1 MAAMSKYSLD
11 TLSPERRAQICAED
25 QRHAAIHE
33 AGHFVV
39 AKYLGLSNVQAE
51 IRKIE
56 PQDDTE
62 KEWVGSTRCL
72 MEGVDASKRIMVAV
86 AGVVAEAC
94 WDNEIFD
101 ELYTTLEDFPEQMS
115 QSDWDMSG
123 CSPGEVSE
131 QFWDAM
137 EQVFELLNRDT
148 GKLWNALLTVSRRL
162 IERSR
167 LDAEHSLQ
175 PEPNGFAR

>member
-25 QRHAAIHE
+25 QCHAAIHE

-56 PQDDTE
+56 PQDYTE

-86 AGVVAEAC
+86 APRPAGTTRSSTNC
-94 WDNEIFD
+94 TLRWRIF
-101 ELYTTLEDFPEQMS
+101 
-115 QSDWDMSG
+115 
-123 CSPGEVSE
+123 
-131 QFWDAM
+131 
-137 EQVFELLNRDT
+137 LNRCRNPI
-148 GKLWNALLTVSRRL
+148 GICPAVLPARYPSNSGMRWSRYL
-162 IERSR
+162 SCSIETRASCGT
-167 LDAEHSLQ
+167 L
-175 PEPNGFAR
+175 F